1 MVKEKIEGLKS
12 GKSPGPDGWHPIIFK
27 NLIEVLCKPLS
38 ILFQKSLCE
47 GIVSSRWLEACITP
61 IHKKVTKTLV
71 DNYRPVSITS
81 IICKF
86 MESIIRDKIVE
97 HMVHNNLFSDKQHGF
112 VPLRNCITNL
122 LFCIENWSRLIEEG
136 SPIDIIYTDF
146 AKEFDR
152 VPRQRIT

>member
-1 MVKEKIEGLKS
+1 MTAKDKADTLNLFFSGNFTEEKIEEMPENQPPFLGENLDSFVITPQMVKEKIEGLKS

-71 DNYRPVSITS
+71 DNYRPVT
-81 IICKF
+81 
-86 MESIIRDKIVE
+86 R
-97 HMVHNNLFSDKQHGF
+97 
-112 VPLRNCITNL
+112 
-122 LFCIENWSRLIEEG
+122 
-136 SPIDIIYTDF
+136 
-146 AKEFDR
+146 
-152 VPRQRIT
+152 